1 MDDYRDLVAAGF
13 AFLCAALLLVAG
25 LLFVTHREV
34 QTEPRTIIE
43 LPTKGGGTISP
54 LILSEARCL
63 RPFENIVE
71 VLDKHPASFCRLA
84 NREVALLDA
93 ENYPR

>member
-25 LLFVTHREV
+25 LLFVTYREV
-34 QTEPRTIIE
+34 QTQPRTIIE
-43 LPTKGGGTISP
+43 LPTKGGGTTFP
-54 LILSEARCL
+54 LILSKSRCL
-63 RPFENIVE
+63 RSLANVVE
-71 VLDKHPASFCRLA
+71 LLDKHAASFCRSA